1 MRIKQSVLIIY
12 YLRNKI
18 KEKMPMRGIKISGTG
33 IYLPETVV
41 KNDDFARYVETNDE
55 WISSRTG
62 ISERRFSPDVMNYQM
77 AAEAAKKALE
87 NSGTKAEEID
97 LILVSTCSPEF
108 FYPNTACLV
117 QHEIGAVNSAAYDI
131 SAACT
136 GFICALDAAS
146 RYLTDGDY
154 KKVLVI
160 ASERLSN
167 HIDFTDRSTCVLFGD
182 GAAAAVVEHSEK
194 PMYSYLNA
202 KGDPFESLYC
212 HIDLKP
218 NCPFHREKEL
228 PAYLDT
234 ENKRRYIQ
242 MNGKEVYKFA
252 VDAMATAMA
261 KTLEKAGLTA
271 GDIDLVIPHQANI
284 RIIQSAMKQM
294 KLPDEKVYINIQK
307 RANTSSVCIPTCLDE
322 LNRAGRL
329 KTGMKICLVGFGAG
343 LTSGAIIYEI

>member
-1 MRIKQSVLIIY
+1 
-12 YLRNKI
+12 
-18 KEKMPMRGIKISGTG
+18 MRGIKILGTG
-33 IYLPETVV
+33 AYLPETVV
-41 KNDDFARYVETNDE
+41 TNEDFTRYVETDDE
-55 WISSRTG
+55 WISTRTG
-62 ISERRFSPDVMNYQM
+62 IRERRFSPDVFNYEM
-77 AAEAAKKALE
+77 AVQAAKAALE
-87 NSGTKAEEID
+87 DSKTAAEEID
-97 LILVSTCSPEF
+97 LILVSTCTPEF

-117 QHEIGAVNSAAYDI
+117 QHEIGAVNAAAYDI

-136 GFICALDAAS
+136 GFICALDVAS

-154 KKVLVI
+154 KKILVI

-167 HIDFTDRSTCVLFGD
+167 QTDFTDRSTCVLFGD

-194 PMYSYLNA
+194 PLYSYLNA

-212 HIDLKP
+212 HVDLKP

-228 PAYLDT
+228 PDFLNT
-234 ENKRRYIQ
+234 ESKRRYIQ

-261 KTLEKAGLTA
+261 KTLEKAELTA
-271 GDIDLVIPHQANI
+271 DDIDLVIPHQANI
-284 RIIQSAMKQM
+284 RIIKSAMKAM
-294 KLPDEKVYINIQK
+294 KLPEEKVYINIQK

-329 KTGMKICLVGFGAG
+329 KEGMKICLVGFGAG